1 VPEKSASVRRHAVKK
16 TAKVKAFRSAPEKS
30 ADRDEQ
36 RDGAFGPEK
45 RGIGRGKPTIVVA
58 AAEDAQQSSTAR
70 DETRLS
76 IPFGNKQLAMR
87 LGARYRSG
95 GWFAPPGT
103 NLEPFQEKGW
113 L

>member
-1 VPEKSASVRRHAVKK
+1 VALW
-16 TAKVKAFRSAPEKS
+16 
-30 ADRDEQ
+30 
-36 RDGAFGPEK
+36 
-45 RGIGRGKPTIVVA
+45 GKPTRIVVA
-58 AAEDAQQSSTAR
+58 AEKVQRSSNAP